1 MLTVVVEGSGRVV
14 SNPAGIDCDSATC
27 SAIFPDG
34 TNVALAETPAAGSTF
49 GGWGAGCS
57 GLGACFFALRA
68 DTQVFAHF
76 DKKPPGQ
83 VHLSAS
89 VTGPGQV
96 TGGGLT
102 CGNGASTC
110 DLALAAGTS
119 VSLTAAA
126 APQARFTGWGGGC
139 SGNAPSC
146 QITLQADTR
155 VTATF
160 ELEIQTLVPNDGT
173 NRGALAINSTSVFY
187 ARDLPD
193 GASVWSVPK
202 AGGAPMLVA
211 SGRAAPANGH
221 HMVAD
226 DAFVYWTDTFALFS
240 APVQGGPVSVLA
252 TPSRIGAL
260 ALDEGA
266 LYWIIPP
273 SGTTT
278 GSVHRMQNRIDVV
291 IATNEANWGI
301 AVDSTHAYFTSGSLD
316 PSAPGAIRRVPKLGG
331 TVETLVNTSTT
342 VLTVRVDS
350 QNVYYRDS
358 NGSVWG
364 AAKSGGP
371 PHLVSTGNAGRS
383 GSDELDV
390 NAFVAWWIW
399 NGGFGGQPGL
409 YRANADG
416 TGWTAVETSSD
427 STWFGPRVDD
437 TAVYY
442 FHGGTLIKRLK

>member
-1 MLTVVVEGSGRVV
+1 MACNRTQSCALVVGAALGFVV
-14 SNPAGIDCDSATC
+14 PTAHAAVG
-27 SAIFPDG
+27 PH
-34 TNVALAETPAAGSTF
+34 VRLPAAGELLVS
-49 GGWGAGCS
+49 S
-57 GLGACFFALRA
+57 ALIRAQPSAHARVVRVLRQFRA
-68 DTQVFAHF
+68 DSQF
-76 DKKPPGQ
+76 
-83 VHLSAS
+83 
-89 VTGPGQV
+89 
-96 TGGGLT
+96 
-102 CGNGASTC
+102 
-110 DLALAAGTS
+110 
-119 VSLTAAA
+119 
-126 APQARFTGWGGGC
+126 
-139 SGNAPSC
+139 
-146 QITLQADTR
+146 QI
-155 VTATF
+155 V
-160 ELEIQTLVPNDGT
+160 
-173 NRGALAINSTSVFY
+173 LAIR
-187 ARDLPD
+187 ARRDAHRRWWYELSLPARPNGQRGWVRGDIVDL
-193 GASVWSVPK
+193 
-202 AGGAPMLVA
+202 
-211 SGRAAPANGH
+211 
-221 HMVAD
+221 
-226 DAFVYWTDTFALFS
+226 
-240 APVQGGPVSVLA
+240 
-252 TPSRIGAL
+252 
-260 ALDEGA
+260 
-266 LYWIIPP
+266 
-273 SGTTT
+273 
-278 GSVHRMQNRIDVV
+278 HRMQNRIDVV

-390 NAFVAWWIW
+390 NALVAWWIW